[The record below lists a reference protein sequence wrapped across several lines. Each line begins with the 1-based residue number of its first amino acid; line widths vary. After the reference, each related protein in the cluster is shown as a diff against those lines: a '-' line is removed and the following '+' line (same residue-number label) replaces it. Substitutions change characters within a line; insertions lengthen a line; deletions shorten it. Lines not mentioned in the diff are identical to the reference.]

1 MAKKNLK
8 VSTLKFEI
16 STNLDEVLNVLEK
29 LKLVAPSQ
37 VFFESRAEDWIYS
50 EPSESDMDMVL
61 KELGY

>member
-29 LKLVAPSQ
+29 LKLVEPSQ